1 MSLNARGIPTSVC
14 PICGTNIFKVLVT
27 FDEEYNIEQ
36 YLLDSECAECG
47 TLITAPTP
55 LDKENVWKKLF

>member
-1 MSLNARGIPTSVC
+1 MQINARGIPTRCC
-14 PICGTNIFKVLVT
+14 PMCGTNIFKVLVT

-47 TLITAPTP
+47 TLVTAPTP
-55 LDKENVWKKLF
+55 LDLETT